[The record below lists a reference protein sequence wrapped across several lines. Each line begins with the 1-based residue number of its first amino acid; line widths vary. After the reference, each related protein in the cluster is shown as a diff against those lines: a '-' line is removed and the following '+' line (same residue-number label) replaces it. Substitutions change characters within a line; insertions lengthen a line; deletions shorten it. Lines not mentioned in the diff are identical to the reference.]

1 LKAGWRG
8 SAIVMDE
15 SELALTGR
23 PTWPEA
29 DVTYTK
35 IFSGSSNN
43 WSKRRRV
50 NPVNSFE
57 EEPETAKRDVIKSS
71 MKE

>member
-1 LKAGWRG
+1 
-8 SAIVMDE
+8 MDE

-57 EEPETAKRDVIKSS
+57 EEPKQQKETLLNHQ
-71 MKE
+71 